1 MNGLL
6 SEHVKVRRRFRRS
19 IRVSDDI
26 GAAQGF
32 ICTATAAQ
40 ALETT
45 IEHLSSLGH
54 GAFTWTGPY
63 GCGKSSLAAVL
74 AAALG
79 PDGPARD
86 EALEVLPVEL
96 RQRVVDAM
104 RWREPG
110 WRAVSVVG
118 RREDARSVIG
128 EALDEA
134 GVKPGKDSIS
144 RLVSDARKGV
154 GTLLVIDE
162 MGKLLEHAASDGG
175 DAFFFQELAEA
186 ASRSEGRLL
195 VIGVLHQAFDDYAYR
210 LARETRDDWLKIQ
223 GRYVDVPLN
232 PTGEEQIELLS
243 RAIECDDPP
252 CTVEGAATVAAAIVG
267 ARGGAE
273 EAERRLAACWPLG
286 PVVTCLLGPL
296 SRRRFGQNQRS
307 LFGFLGSAE
316 PYGFQDYLKSTLIE
330 DVATY
335 DCNWLWNYLR
345 ANLEPSIL
353 ASPDSHRWS
362 LALDAVERCETAGA
376 GDAELSVLRAIALL
390 DMFRDRSGLVASDEV
405 LNAALPGMTT
415 EAIADAL
422 GQLKSRSIVIH
433 RRHLGAYSLYAGSDF
448 DVEQAVDEVL
458 GETIGCDFSKLRGTG
473 VLTPI
478 LAKREYH
485 ETGAMRWFDVDIA
498 TLNEAEKR
506 IAGFREGRGSSGL
519 FLLLVNETA
528 ESADKA
534 RRRLD
539 ALEHMIDDLPIA
551 LGLSNDSY
559 MLRELSRELIALERV
574 QASRPEL
581 KGDAV
586 ARREV
591 AGRVVRVS
599 GELEDR
605 LRHGFS
611 TISWRIP
618 ALSPG
623 ETDFEGKPR
632 DLSVIA
638 SHLASGLYPAA
649 PRIRNELVNRAK
661 PSSNAVAAMR
671 ALMNAMTSKA
681 DEPRLGIAKF
691 PPEMG
696 LYVSLLER
704 TGLHAADAIGQFGM
718 REPSAGA
725 HNLRSLWVHADRL
738 LHDAGSDGLGLDEIF
753 DAWRSRPFGT
763 KDGLL
768 PILGLAYLL
777 TRRETLAVYLDGVF
791 CATVG
796 DLFIDR
802 LMQDAESVRLRHSE
816 ISERD
821 AAILRQ
827 VAEVIADLTGE
838 EVEAAEPLL
847 VGRRLVSMIMDAP
860 AWVRRTGRL
869 TLAARKVRDLA
880 LAAHDPNKFMLDDI
894 PAMISSDGDAE
905 QVARTLRLGLV
916 EIADAYPAMLRSLE
930 EGLLRELRVRGRRGL
945 ANLRARAER
954 VTGITGN
961 FRLDA
966 FATRLSSFDGTTDVL
981 EGLASLAANKPPRD
995 WVDRDVDAARIELA
1009 ALARDFLRAEGLAH
1023 VSGREQSRFALAI
1036 FMSDPEGA
1044 GVIRPEVELDADEL
1058 GDARALAERL
1068 RQTIAA
1074 GIPRDVA
1081 IAAAAELASL
1091 LSRESVDGEDE
1102 APSSPAPA
1110 RVAAGGAA

>member
-1 MNGLL
+1 MTGSL
-6 SEHVKVRRRFRRS
+6 SERVKVRRRFRRS
-19 IRVSDDI
+19 IRVSDEI
-26 GAAQGF
+26 GSARGF

-45 IEHLSSLGH
+45 IEHVSALGH

-63 GCGKSSLAAVL
+63 GCGKSSLAVVL

-86 EALEVLPVEL
+86 EALEVLPANVRERL
-96 RQRVVDAM
+96 IVAM
-104 RWREPG
+104 QWRKPG

-118 RREDARSVIG
+118 RRDDAGSVIA

-134 GVKPGKDSIS
+134 GVKPGQDPVS
-144 RLVSDARKGV
+144 RLLADARKGV

-162 MGKLLEHAASDGG
+162 MGKFLEHAASDGG

-186 ASRSEGRLL
+186 ASRSEGRLV

-232 PTGEEQIELLS
+232 PTGAEQIELLS
-243 RAIECDDPP
+243 RAIESDNPP
-252 CTVEGAATVAAAIVG
+252 ETVEGAAAVAAAIAG
-267 ARGGAE
+267 SRGVSE
-273 EAERRLAACWPLG
+273 EVEQRLAACWPLG

-316 PYGFQDYLKSTLIE
+316 PHGFQDYLASTAIE
-330 DVATY
+330 GAAAY
-335 DCNWLWNYLR
+335 DCDWLWNYLR

-362 LALDAVERCETAGA
+362 LALDAMERCEIVGA
-376 GDAELSVLRAIALL
+376 GDEELSVLRAIALL
-390 DMFRDRSGLVASDEV
+390 DMFRERSGLVASDEV
-405 LNAALPGMTT
+405 LGAALPRMTA
-415 EAIADAL
+415 EAIAGAL
-422 GQLKSRSIVIH
+422 GRLKNRSIIVH
-433 RRHLGAYSLYAGSDF
+433 RRHLGAHTLYAGSDF
-448 DVEQAVDEVL
+448 DVEQALDDAH
-458 GETIGCDFSKLRGTG
+458 GETNGCDFSKLRGTG
-473 VLTPI
+473 VLSPI

-485 ETGAMRWFDVDIA
+485 ETGAMRWFEVDIA
-498 TLNEAEKR
+498 TLDEAENR
-506 IAGFREGRGSSGL
+506 IADFTQDRGSSGL
-519 FLLLVNETA
+519 FLLLVNDSG
-528 ESADKA
+528 ESADKT
-534 RRRLD
+534 RRRLEV
-539 ALEHMIDDLPIA
+539 LEQLIGDLPIA
-551 LGLSNDSY
+551 VGVSADSY
-559 MLRELSRELIALERV
+559 MLRELSREMIALERV

-591 AGRVVRVS
+591 AGRLARVS

-618 ALSPG
+618 ALAARESCL
-623 ETDFEGKPR
+623 EGKPR

-638 SHLASGLYPAA
+638 SHLAGGLYPEA
-649 PRIRNELVNRAK
+649 PRIRNELVNRVK

-671 ALMNAMTSKA
+671 ALMNAMAGKA
-681 DEPRLGIAKF
+681 DEPRLGIIKH

-704 TGLHAADAIGQFGM
+704 TGLHAADANGRFGL
-718 REPSAGA
+718 REPSEGA
-725 HNLRSLWVHADRL
+725 HNLRSLWVRADQL
-738 LHDAGSDGLGLDEIF
+738 LQDAGSAGLGLDEIF
-753 DAWRSRPFGT
+753 AAWRSRPFGT

-768 PILGLAYLL
+768 PVLGLAYLL

-791 CATVG
+791 CAALG

-821 AAILRQ
+821 AAILRR
-827 VAEVIADLTGE
+827 VAEIIAGLTGE
-838 EVEAAEPLL
+838 DVEAAEPLL

-860 AWVRRTGRL
+860 GWVRRTGRL
-869 TLAARKVRDLA
+869 TPAARKVRDLA
-880 LAAHDPNKFMLDDI
+880 LTAHDPNKFMLDDI
-894 PAMISSDGDAE
+894 PSLISPGGDAG
-905 QVARTLRLGLV
+905 QVAETLRSGLI
-916 EIADAYPAMLRSLE
+916 EIAEAYPAMLGTLE
-930 EGLLRELRVRGRRGL
+930 EGLLSELRVRGRRGL
-945 ANLRARAER
+945 ANLRARAEQ
-954 VTGITGN
+954 VVGITGN

-966 FATRLSSFDGTTDVL
+966 FATRLSSFDGSRDVL

-1009 ALARDFLRAEGLAH
+1009 ALSRDFLRAEGLAH

-1036 FMSDPEGA
+1036 YMSDPEGV
-1044 GVIRPEVELDADEL
+1044 GVIRPEVELDAEEL
-1058 GDARALAERL
+1058 GDARVLASRL

-1074 GIPRDVA
+1074 GIPRDIA

-1091 LSRESVDGEDE
+1091 LSREPDDANRE
-1102 APSSPAPA
+1102 APLRSK
-1110 RVAAGGAA
+1110 VAARGAA